1 MYLTVVFRTRFLFLC
16 SAGILLLFILLSGC
30 APQKVDNTLKDT
42 TNTDS
47 RVVQSSSSS
56 KEAAKAASAA
66 KREELDN
73 RVIGSPM
80 MVTSDYFREV
90 NAQGGSGNSIK
101 LFGDS
106 KREKELEERLE
117 ALESRLMGLP
127 QRAKGVDGMPV
138 LRRKVVMLSLLG
150 DMGLDVLSLLPA
162 ALRRTNGLV
171 PVDASYL
178 SELLKSRGYSE
189 SELLKASVRRDI
201 AGFAGIHAYVLV
213 YFPQSNLPAFAK
225 TDLRIDVFHATEPL
239 LIASFLTNIKEFD
252 SVAAKISD
260 DVVRATEWSCR
271 IVKIDGEKVFLNAG
285 RLTGLQPGDRL
296 RVFARGKEVSDP
308 ITGHSLGF
316 ATGDM
321 KGELVIE
328 NLFSVDAAEAK
339 IVSGSGMEI
348 GDTVKMAAL
357 S

>member
-1 MYLTVVFRTRFLFLC
+1 MYFNVVFRTRFLFLFLC
-16 SAGILLLFILLSGC
+16 GIVLFFILLSGC
-30 APQKVDNTLKDT
+30 VSKEVNSTLKDT
-42 TNTDS
+42 NTTDS
-47 RVVQSSSSS
+47 KTVQSSSSREMT
-56 KEAAKAASAA
+56 KAERAAKM
-66 KREELDN
+66 EELDN
-73 RVIGSPM
+73 RVISSPM

-127 QRAKGVDGMPV
+127 QRAKGANGMPI

-189 SELLKASVRRDI
+189 SDLLKASVRREI
-201 AGFAGIHAYVLV
+201 AVFAGIHAYVLV

-252 SVAAKISD
+252 SVAEKISD

-271 IVKIDGEKVFLNAG
+271 IVKIEDGKVFLNAG
-285 RLTGLQPGDRL
+285 RLTGLHPGDRL

-308 ITGHSLGF
+308 ITGRSLGF

-328 NLFSVDAAEAK
+328 NLFSVDASEAK
-339 IVSGSGMEI
+339 IVLGAGMEI

>member
-1 MYLTVVFRTRFLFLC
+1 M
-16 SAGILLLFILLSGC
+16 
-30 APQKVDNTLKDT
+30 
-42 TNTDS
+42 
-47 RVVQSSSSS
+47 
-56 KEAAKAASAA
+56 
-66 KREELDN
+66 EELDN

-106 KREKELEERLE
+106 KREKELENRLE

-162 ALRRTNGLV
+162 ALRRTDGLV
-171 PVDASYL
+171 PMDASYL

-189 SELLKASVRRDI
+189 SDLLKASVRRDI
-201 AGFAGIHAYVLV
+201 AVFAGIHAYVLV

-239 LIASFLTNIKEFD
+239 LIASFLTNVKEFD

-271 IVKIDGEKVFLNAG
+271 IVKIEGGKVFLNAG

-296 RVFARGKEVSDP
+296 RVFGRGKEVTDP
-308 ITGHSLGF
+308 ITGRSLGF

-321 KGELVIE
+321 KGELVIDS
-328 NLFSVDAAEAK
+328 LFSVDASEAK
-339 IVSGSGMEI
+339 VVSGAGMEI

-357 S
+357 SS

>member
-1 MYLTVVFRTRFLFLC
+1 MAFDLICNWRTIIFRTVFLFMV
-16 SAGILLLFILLSGC
+16 AALLSSC
-30 APQKVDNTLKDT
+30 AAKEVANLP
-42 TNTDS
+42 TDS
-47 RVVQSSSSS
+47 NPINAKAMQTSSS
-56 KEAAKAASAA
+56 KETTKAATAA
-66 KREELDN
+66 KREELED
-73 RVIGSPM
+73 RIISSPM
-80 MVTSDYFREV
+80 MVTADYFREIE
-90 NAQGGSGNSIK
+90 AAGGSANSIR

-178 SELLKSRGYSE
+178 EELLKSKGYTE
-189 SELLKASVRRDI
+189 ADLLKASVRREI
-201 AGFAGIHAYVLV
+201 AVFAGIHAYVLV

-252 SVAAKISD
+252 AVSAKISE

-271 IVKIDGEKVFLNAG
+271 IVKIEGDKVFLNAG

-296 RVFARGKEVSDP
+296 KVFARGKEIYDP
-308 ITGHSLGF
+308 ITGRSLGF
-316 ATGDM
+316 ATGDL
-321 KGELVIE
+321 KGELIID
-328 NLFSVDAAEAK
+328 NLFSVDASEAK
-339 IVSGSGMEI
+339 IVSGTAMEI

-357 S
+357 H

>member
-1 MYLTVVFRTRFLFLC
+1 MHSNVALRTRFLFLY

-30 APQKVDNTLKDT
+30 ASKEVDSTLKDINT
-42 TNTDS
+42 TNSKT
-47 RVVQSSSSS
+47 VQASSS
-56 KEAAKAASAA
+56 KEATKAAIAA
-66 KREELDN
+66 KMEALDD

-117 ALESRLMGLP
+117 ALESRLIGLP

-189 SELLKASVRRDI
+189 SDLLQASVRRDI
-201 AGFAGIHAYVLV
+201 AVFAGIHAYVLV

-225 TDLRIDVFHATEPL
+225 TDLRIDVFHATEPM

-271 IVKIDGEKVFLNAG
+271 IVKIEGGRVFLNAG

-308 ITGHSLGF
+308 ITGRSLGF

-321 KGELVIE
+321 KGELVIK
-328 NLFSVDAAEAK
+328 NLFSVDAAEAE
-339 IVSGSGMEI
+339 IVSGAGMEI

>member
-1 MYLTVVFRTRFLFLC
+1 MYLNAVFTTRFLFLC
-16 SAGILLLFILLSGC
+16 AAGILLLLMLFSGC
-30 APQKVDNTLKDT
+30 ASKEINPAATGSNPSGSSTAQ
-42 TNTDS
+42 
-47 RVVQSSSSS
+47 SSSS

-66 KREELDN
+66 KMEELDN

-127 QRAKGVDGMPV
+127 QRAKGVNGMPV

-162 ALRRTNGLV
+162 ALRRTDGLV

-189 SELLKASVRRDI
+189 SDLLKASVRRDI
-201 AGFAGIHAYVLV
+201 AVFAGIHAYVLV

-239 LIASFLTNIKEFD
+239 LIASFLTNVKEFD
-252 SVAAKISD
+252 SVATKISD

-271 IVKIDGEKVFLNAG
+271 IVKVEGDRVFLNAG

-308 ITGHSLGF
+308 ITGRSLGF

-321 KGELVIE
+321 KGEVVID
-328 NLFSVDAAEAK
+328 NLFSVDASEAK
-339 IVSGSGMEI
+339 IVSGTGMET